1 MIKRI
6 LVGLGGTGFTSVA
19 IRRAVDLAQ
28 IHEAHLTG
36 VTVIDAERLRRVGP
50 VPLGA
55 GEAAHEL
62 REHRLQ
68 VSQQRIE
75 DAISEF
81 ANACNLGGVTHCVSR
96 EEGDPFELL
105 MSRARYHDLIIFGLR
120 SIFDYGILGDED
132 YDPSDILCR
141 LLSAGVR
148 PIIAVS
154 KEYRPIRR
162 VLIAYSGSMESA
174 KTMRR
179 FIQLHLWPDVTLR
192 IVTFQHSLDKGK
204 RLCADAA
211 DYCRAHG
218 LEPEVHTSPG
228 LPEECLL
235 PEAAD
240 WEADLIVIGNS
251 ARGLLLRKLFGETAL
266 HVIRNADL
274 PLFLCQ

>member
-1 MIKRI
+1 MVKRI
-6 LVGLGGTGFTSVA
+6 LVGLGGTAFTSVA

-36 VTVIDAERLRRVGP
+36 VTVIDVERLRRVGP

-55 GEAAHEL
+55 GDAAHEL

-68 VSQQRIE
+68 VSQQRVME
-75 DAISEF
+75 AISEF
-81 ANACNLGGVTHCVSR
+81 ESACNSGGVKHSVCQ
-96 EEGDPFELL
+96 EKGDPFNL
-105 MSRARYHDLIIFGLR
+105 MVSRARYHDLVIFGLR

-132 YDPSDILCR
+132 YNPSDILCR

-148 PIIAVS
+148 PVIAVS
-154 KEYRPIRR
+154 EEYRPIRR

-179 FIQLHLWPDVTLR
+179 FIQLRLWPDVTLR
-192 IVTFQHSLDKGK
+192 IVTFQHPFDKAEQ
-204 RLCADAA
+204 LCRDAA
-211 DYCRAHG
+211 EYCRFHG
-218 LEPEVHTSPG
+218 VEPEVHHSLG
-228 LPEECLL
+228 LPAECLL

-240 WEADLIVIGNS
+240 WGADMIVIGNS
-251 ARGLLLRKLFGETAL
+251 ARSLLLRKIFGETAL
-266 HVIRNADL
+266 HVIRNSDL